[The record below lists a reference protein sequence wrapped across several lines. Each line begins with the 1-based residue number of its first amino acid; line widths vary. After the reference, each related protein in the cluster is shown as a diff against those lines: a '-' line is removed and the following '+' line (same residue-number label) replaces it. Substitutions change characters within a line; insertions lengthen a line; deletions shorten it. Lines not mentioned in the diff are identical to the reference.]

1 MKTNISTSAAERTNR
16 VINDFGA
23 KIGGARKDLYQAA
36 RDWADRLADITAGDL
51 AKAGL
56 SKLVKLPNLEK
67 LAEVGAI
74 SEEAARA
81 ALVIWRSID
90 RKPTYGVTRW
100 AEATR
105 EKLDAI
111 AAALVHGNVDEDTA
125 NAAEF
130 KVLTAANW
138 PAQPFT
144 FGKYSVCFSRYNGPR
159 YLRIYSG
166 RFYCGDMSD
175 DAASIAAQVR
185 TMTAADEAKAADR
198 RAAGPALSVYKNRA
212 GQYFITP
219 EGRPEIVLH
228 TYETNAEAFAARN
241 NDRAALIARYNALK
255 TFPDCRRDWNRPR
268 VGEDWRKGEN
278 MTPEAFAAALP
289 FRGVEFGNWV
299 NQTERAALL
308 NSAFD
313 GFHDLA
319 AVLGIT
325 PAAVCLNGSLAFAFA
340 SRGHS
345 KAAAHYETARRVI
358 NLTKKNGAGCM
369 AHEWFHAVDNMAAG
383 GGVNSF
389 ATEGRGTAGAILD
402 AIKKTDFYKRSAK
415 MAGIKGSAYWI
426 EGRELAAR
434 AFEGVCAVLLNAAG
448 ICSDFLVNCLTM
460 DEFTALDVER
470 RADYYPYPTAD
481 EAAALLP
488 YYVAFLNEFFGGVT
502 VPAAALADSERAARK
517 AEADR
522 IAAEKLAEERRAARR
537 AQIEAEK
544 KAAAEKAAAEEKARE
559 ERAAATV
566 ASVRDMLEARH
577 FDFIATAFDAS
588 TVYAIGHHQGEI
600 YTLSADIA
608 TAEEQGENYINSLSA
623 ACVHYKRVHNAKR
636 IIFAYGRPEVRA
648 NNFNAAEFVQSLTP
662 EHVRHIVGGMKDY
675 ETADAFAHA
684 EKVYQDT
691 QRAHAEQQQRA
702 KATAN
707 AADQSAPAEGLQLV
721 EIPGGVAVVSDD
733 WRATYANRR
742 AIKAH
747 GARWNKDAKQWQATD
762 AEAVAMLRNWFGV
775 AHNEQPAEPEH
786 VETPAEIHDEKREFA
801 ENTRVI
807 VTSLQA
813 VGTVHEH
820 KNGKYLVIFDD
831 GKGTGNSWHNPEEL
845 ATVPDWIKDGAKV
858 YNIKRWRTGE
868 PFTISDA
875 AATVPTLTTADGF
888 KFMCNVLDIVNNYT
902 PHAPEAEPNAPVLP
916 DWLKVGAKVRTRGRY
931 MMTTR
936 SSRPAWVEGEEME
949 ITAITAD
956 WVSLKSDTTRE
967 SISTTTAAEELTPI
981 YNPEPAAIAA
991 SLSTSDGPRPAW
1003 RYVINEVGNCCDAY
1017 DLPAF
1022 LTLEEA
1028 KNSNHLH
1035 AETFTTD
1042 DGETLPPTHI
1052 LCEYSEEGDEGTN
1065 RIAYGATHLQALW
1078 NYKNGYFGL
1087 FHAEHGQELPA
1098 WLRPGVV
1105 FALVDSTTGEPTGIQ
1120 YTAQSIDHEA
1130 RTITTPESRDSFREG
1145 SNVYPF
1151 SAFYWQSF
1159 APVNPSGA
1167 VFQSSATEEEKAAAP
1182 DFVEALKAIV
1192 NNNIGHHVFTID
1204 GHEIEIYTP
1213 NDKHPLWIVAPSIF
1227 EHMQMTFDEVAE
1239 YLQQESRKKEP
1250 EQPTAP
1256 DSVALRQTEVT
1267 NPIKAEDLDTPR
1279 VFKLSERRDIVTGCT
1294 PEQAGEL
1301 EHMGGKPSADG
1312 VVFRTSKENRYR
1324 LHVWQNEQS
1333 RKKRAEILG
1342 EGWQYVSGLHDSQT
1356 HAKPG
1361 DVVAC
1366 VDGTRGIC
1374 TQSNPE
1380 SCVIEFQTKKGQ
1392 RLSVAGYFLKQ
1403 A

>member
-125 NAAEF
+125 AAAEF

-144 FGKYSVCFSRYNGPR
+144 FGKYSVCFSRYNGPS

-228 TYETNAEAFAARN
+228 TYETSAEAFAARN

-319 AVLGIT
+319 AVLGIS

-786 VETPAEIHDEKREFA
+786 VETPAE
-801 ENTRVI
+801 
-807 VTSLQA
+807 
-813 VGTVHEH
+813 
-820 KNGKYLVIFDD
+820 
-831 GKGTGNSWHNPEEL
+831 
-845 ATVPDWIKDGAKV
+845 
-858 YNIKRWRTGE
+858 
-868 PFTISDA
+868 
-875 AATVPTLTTADGF
+875 
-888 KFMCNVLDIVNNYT
+888 
-902 PHAPEAEPNAPVLP
+902 AEPNAPALP

-956 WVSLKSDTTRE
+956 WVSLKSDTARE
-967 SISTTTAAEELTPI
+967 SISTATAAEELTPI

-991 SLSTSDGPRPAW
+991 SLSTSDGPRPVL

-1159 APVNPSGA
+1159 ALVNPSGA
-1167 VFQSSATEEEKAAAP
+1167 VFQSSATDEEKAAAP
-1182 DFVEALKAIV
+1182 DFVEALKTIV
-1192 NNNIGHHVFTID
+1192 KNNIGHHVFTIG
-1204 GHEIEIYTP
+1204 GHEIEVYTP

-1301 EHMGGKPSADG
+1301 EHMGGKPSAAG

>member
-1 MKTNISTSAAERTNR
+1 MKSNFSTSAAERTNR

-56 SKLVKLPNLEK
+56 SKLVKLHNLEK

-111 AAALVHGNVDEDTA
+111 AAALVNGNVNEDTS

-138 PAQPFT
+138 PVQPFT

-185 TMTAADEAKAADR
+185 TMTAADEAKAAER

-228 TYETNAEAFAARN
+228 TYETSAEAFAARN

-566 ASVRDMLEARH
+566 ASVRDMMEARH
-577 FDFIATAFDAS
+577 FDSIATAFDAS

-648 NNFNAAEFVQSLTP
+648 SKYNAAEFVQMLTP
-662 EHVRHIVGGMKDY
+662 EQVRHIVASMQEY
-675 ETADAFAHA
+675 ETADAFEHA

-691 QRAHAEQQQRA
+691 QRAHAEQQRE

-707 AADQSAPAEGLQLV
+707 AAEADQTAPAEGLQLV

-786 VETPAEIHDEKREFA
+786 VET
-801 ENTRVI
+801 
-807 VTSLQA
+807 
-813 VGTVHEH
+813 
-820 KNGKYLVIFDD
+820 
-831 GKGTGNSWHNPEEL
+831 L
-845 ATVPDWIKDGAKV
+845 A
-858 YNIKRWRTGE
+858 
-868 PFTISDA
+868 
-875 AATVPTLTTADGF
+875 
-888 KFMCNVLDIVNNYT
+888 
-902 PHAPEAEPNAPVLP
+902 EAEPNAPALP
-916 DWLKVGAKVRTRGRY
+916 GWLKVGAKVRTRGRY

-956 WVSLKSDTTRE
+956 WVSLKSDTARE
-967 SISTTTAAEELTPI
+967 SISTATAAEELTPI
-981 YNPEPAAIAA
+981 YNPE
-991 SLSTSDGPRPAW
+991 
-1003 RYVINEVGNCCDAY
+1003 
-1017 DLPAF
+1017 
-1022 LTLEEA
+1022 
-1028 KNSNHLH
+1028 
-1035 AETFTTD
+1035 
-1042 DGETLPPTHI
+1042 
-1052 LCEYSEEGDEGTN
+1052 
-1065 RIAYGATHLQALW
+1065 
-1078 NYKNGYFGL
+1078 
-1087 FHAEHGQELPA
+1087 QEK
-1098 WLRPGVV
+1098 
-1105 FALVDSTTGEPTGIQ
+1105 EPT
-1120 YTAQSIDHEA
+1120 AH
-1130 RTITTPESRDSFREG
+1130 
-1145 SNVYPF
+1145 
-1151 SAFYWQSF
+1151 
-1159 APVNPSGA
+1159 
-1167 VFQSSATEEEKAAAP
+1167 

-1192 NNNIGHHVFTID
+1192 NDNIGHHVFTIG
-1204 GHEIEIYTP
+1204 GHEIEVYTP

-1256 DSVALRQTEVT
+1256 DFVAFQQTEVT

-1279 VFKLSERRDIVTGCT
+1279 VFNLSERRDIVTGCT

-1301 EHMGGKPSADG
+1301 EHMGGKPSAAG

-1333 RKKRAEILG
+1333 RKQRAEILG
-1342 EGWQYVSGLHDSQT
+1342 EGWQYVSGDSTT

-1374 TQSNPE
+1374 TQSSPE